1 MGEGTTATP
10 QTAPQVTLTARQI
23 RENVAA
29 LGPLI
34 REQADAVN
42 EQGCLTDAVKQ
53 ALAEAGAFR
62 IGFPESW
69 GGPEMRL
76 LDQLEMIEDLATHD
90 ASVAWN
96 VMILA
101 DSGFYA
107 LGSEPEVA
115 RELFPSIDLATAGSA
130 RPAGRAEVLAEGGY
144 RLSGHWSFGSGV
156 RNADRVLGGFHKYI
170 DGEVVLNEQGE
181 PELFQGWMPA
191 EKIKLYDAWH
201 VTGLAGTGSTQYS
214 IEDAVVPETWVKPFG
229 WRDGETDLPPL
240 SRYGIALVLNGN
252 GVALG
257 VARRG
262 LEEFHALLDQP
273 TRMDTR
279 RSLQD
284 QDPDIPIALAKAT
297 ALYEAARAA
306 GVAAAQDA
314 DDTLFA
320 GLPLT
325 REQHARMLHVGWVI
339 GKLARQSLETVME
352 AIGARTVLADHP
364 FDRLYRDM
372 STLAR
377 HSIHRDKT
385 LVMAGRTML
394 DMPVGSHLIG

>member
-1 MGEGTTATP
+1 MKEGTIAATVPVTMTA
-10 QTAPQVTLTARQI
+10 QQV

-42 EQGCLTDAVKQ
+42 EQGCLTDVLKQ
-53 ALAEAGAFR
+53 ALVDAGAFR
-62 IGFPESW
+62 MAFPESW

-76 LDQLEMIEDLATHD
+76 RDQLEMIADLARHD

-107 LGSEPEVA
+107 LGSPPEVA

-130 RPAGRAEVLAEGGY
+130 RPAGRAELIPGVGY

-156 RNADRVLGGFHKYI
+156 RNADRILGGFHKYI
-170 DGEVVLNEQGE
+170 DGEVVRNEEGE

-191 EKIKLYDAWH
+191 DQVKLYDAWH

-214 IEDAVVPETWVKPFG
+214 IEDAIVPESWIVPFG
-229 WRDGETDLPPL
+229 WRNGDTELPPL
-240 SRYGIALVLNGN
+240 NRYGIALTLNGN
-252 GVALG
+252 GVAIG
-257 VARRG
+257 VAERG
-262 LEEFHALLDQP
+262 LEEFRALLDRP
-273 TRMDTR
+273 TRMNTE
-279 RSLQD
+279 RSLRD
-284 QDPDIPIALAKAT
+284 QDPDIPVALAKAT
-297 ALYEAARAA
+297 ALAEAARAA
-306 GVAAAQDA
+306 GVSVAQDA

-325 REQHARMLHVGWVI
+325 TEQHARIMHVGWVI
-339 GKLARQSLETVME
+339 GRLARQSLETVME
-352 AIGARTVLADHP
+352 AVGARSVLADHP

-377 HSIHRDKT
+377 HSLHRDKI
-385 LVMAGRTML
+385 LALAGWTML
-394 DMPVGSHLIG
+394 DMPVGTHHIG